1 MRKNAPAYLSS
12 ASVTKKKSFKTL
24 SPGDSA
30 KVLSGERRRIEIKEN
45 MRAFLSFLR
54 FNNEFKVKSIW

>member
-1 MRKNAPAYLSS
+1 LKNLQGIFIAT
-12 ASVTKKKSFKTL
+12 SVTKKKSFKTL